1 MGELE
6 VGVRGITRAYLQGGP
21 VLHLLFCPNVAES
34 WAHGKCRTNAKM
46 TMHP

>member
-6 VGVRGITRAYLQGGP
+6 MGVRGITRAYLQGGLM
-21 VLHLLFCPNVAES
+21 LHLLFRPKLAES

-46 TMHP
+46 TVHL